1 MFVKS
6 GSLATLSFYREN
18 IMSVISKI
26 EELLVPFLEGE
37 RMELVDVQIAVES
50 GKKLVRV
57 FLDKEGGVTL
67 DDCAAMSDKLG
78 TLIDESGILPD
89 AYVLEVSS
97 PGIDRVLKNEKDFL
111 RFKGRKA
118 RISVFEPVDGQRN
131 FVGKILS
138 FEAGSVTIE
147 DATAGK
153 AVTIALNKI
162 ARARLEP
169 EL

>member
-1 MFVKS
+1 MKS

>member
-1 MFVKS
+1 M
-6 GSLATLSFYREN
+6 ATLSFYREN

-26 EELLVPFLEGE
+26 DELLVPFLEGE

>member
-1 MFVKS
+1 M
-6 GSLATLSFYREN
+6 ATLSFYREN